1 MHNRRIY
8 SPLPGLNNSFAQV
21 SLLKFAPSL
30 FFILLL
36 APDSLLH
43 AHSQR
48 WLTSFHFL
56 RDHSLALSLL
66 VAFDGSWNALRVPTT
81 NTSTCHGMQ
90 TAVLFTS
97 LLLIA
102 GDAPCWFLYLG
113 RLAKKKRYLAFGRYL
128 DPGSLARLF
137 FMPPFVFPSPC
148 LSPAISL
155 LVCGFAH
162 FIHLIGSPG
171 RLERIYS
178 IGRTGTRWTK
188 TKRSFSL
195 TLETEL

>member
-1 MHNRRIY
+1 MFCPRCGGGLASRRVSEIQKAGVHSRRIY

-66 VAFDGSWNALRVPTT
+66 VAFDSSWNALRVPTT

-113 RLAKKKRYLAFGRYL
+113 RLAKKKGT
-128 DPGSLARLF
+128 SRLVDIWI
-137 FMPPFVFPSPC
+137 PV
-148 LSPAISL
+148 
-155 LVCGFAH
+155 H
-162 FIHLIGSPG
+162 
-171 RLERIYS
+171 
-178 IGRTGTRWTK
+178 
-188 TKRSFSL
+188 
-195 TLETEL
+195 